1 MTRQGDFKQLVRER
15 MARTGER
22 YTTARAHVLGA
33 HTQAADA
40 PALQLGGMHDQ
51 TSALRDLL
59 AAEGI
64 DAPHTKLPPSEP
76 LLLGLGGG
84 IGAAVFTFQYK
95 GELPHLY
102 VETRCSPQF
111 AYDLEFVRRAAA
123 GLGLTLD
130 VATGTTP
137 KAAAR
142 VLDSALAAGRPA
154 LCLVDALALPN
165 HAGMPQG
172 ALPWVVVVHEQRGDT
187 VVVTD
192 RSQVPLEMPRKMLDV
207 ARTMFVKGKGAVA
220 TLVAAPSPRGALD
233 KGIETGIRYCI
244 AELAG
249 REVRTGFA
257 GNFGIRAL
265 EKWIGD
271 IERGGKNGWR
281 TRFAAGKSLAA
292 ALRQAYGWV
301 ETSGT
306 GGGGFRP
313 MYAAFLRE
321 AAVATGNAEFATVA
335 ARYDALGD
343 SWTGLFTDLMPGGT
357 PLGEMRRH
365 LDERGAAVRRGA
377 PREELAAHDAA
388 LKALVDR
395 CDPFPGD
402 AESTYGALGEGL
414 RDIVDD
420 ERAAVAALSD
430 ALQPQ

>member
-192 RSQVPLEMPRKMLDV
+192 RSQVPLEMPRKTLDV

-220 TLVAAPSPRGALD
+220 TLVAAPPRAARWTRESRPASATASPSWLAASCGRDSPGTSAYARWKSGSATSNAVGRMGGAPDLLPASRSPPRCDRRTGGSRPVGRGVAGFVPCTPPSCARQPSRPAMRSLQPWQRAMMRL
-233 KGIETGIRYCI
+233 GIR
-244 AELAG
+244 G
-249 REVRTGFA
+249 
-257 GNFGIRAL
+257 
-265 EKWIGD
+265 
-271 IERGGKNGWR
+271 
-281 TRFAAGKSLAA
+281 
-292 ALRQAYGWV
+292 
-301 ETSGT
+301 
-306 GGGGFRP
+306 
-313 MYAAFLRE
+313 
-321 AAVATGNAEFATVA
+321 
-335 ARYDALGD
+335 
-343 SWTGLFTDLMPGGT
+343 PGCSPT
-357 PLGEMRRH
+357 
-365 LDERGAAVRRGA
+365 
-377 PREELAAHDAA
+377 
-388 LKALVDR
+388 
-395 CDPFPGD
+395 
-402 AESTYGALGEGL
+402 
-414 RDIVDD
+414 
-420 ERAAVAALSD
+420 
-430 ALQPQ
+430 